1 MVHYKQN
8 GIVVTFKSQ
17 AYGEYLMVQ
26 KNVHDIMLNEN
37 KQEMKLLNLTCMCLF
52 IWMEKRLDL
61 NTLKM
66 LILALFL
73 WVGDIL
79 GSFRKSQFSKLGIS
93 HICSFWIIGE
103 LLAYNMNERGKK
115 QN

>member
-52 IWMEKRLDL
+52 I
-61 NTLKM
+61 
-66 LILALFL
+66 
-73 WVGDIL
+73 
-79 GSFRKSQFSKLGIS
+79 
-93 HICSFWIIGE
+93 
-103 LLAYNMNERGKK
+103 
-115 QN
+115 